1 MDGGSFSRVREP
13 HGPEGQ
19 RMSTYLAQT
28 IEVVFPGSLL
38 ATGFWLYV
46 WRVRT
51 REHGDLLYVGR
62 TGDSSSAKAAPPYR
76 RMGQHLGFVKA
87 SNALRT
93 HLAGCGVVPESCTS
107 FQFIAHGPIFAQQS
121 KMSAHKPF
129 RNRIAALEKKLADSL
144 RASGYEVLNTVNCR
158 MELDAELWR
167 IVREAFA
174 PYFPELAM
182 AKNQE

>member
-1 MDGGSFSRVREP
+1 MDGGSFFNAPKACR
-13 HGPEGQ
+13 PED
-19 RMSTYLAQT
+19 RRTSTSLSQT
-28 IEVVFPGSLL
+28 LEVVFPGSLL
-38 ATGFWLYV
+38 AAGFWLYV

-51 REHGDLLYVGR
+51 SEHGDLLYVGR

-87 SNALRT
+87 SNALRA
-93 HLAGCGVVPESCTS
+93 HLKRHGVEPESCIS

-121 KMSAHKPF
+121 EMLAHKPL
-129 RNRIAALEKKLADSL
+129 RNKVAALEKALADSL
-144 RASGYEVLNTVNCR
+144 AASGYEVLNTVNCR
-158 MELDAELWR
+158 MGLDAELWR

-182 AKNQE
+182 AKNHE